1 MGRNAM
7 ADIQNSII
15 DAHIHIWA
23 ADQEAYPL
31 APGFVDSDLWI
42 PSYEPQ
48 DHLAIAGGLGVGRIN
63 FVQMTWY
70 GTDHSYI
77 LDQIAAAPDR
87 FVGSGIVPAVTDID
101 VGSPGNTMIAL
112 SKGGIYAFRMRG
124 RSWHRRPISDG
135 PQWMD
140 HHGYA
145 EMFETGAAQNLVLS
159 FLAEP
164 SDLPE
169 IDRMCTLY
177 PETPV
182 IIDHLCRIGIDGRFP
197 DEDIRA
203 LCDLSRH
210 PNVYIKV
217 GPFQQLGLKVRP
229 YLDVLPLVERVIDA
243 YGPDRCMWE
252 SDSPALRPGNYNA
265 DPEQDFAAS
274 LALIRDHADFLGD
287 SDKHQ
292 LLQGTAERLFFER

>member
-1 MGRNAM
+1 MV
-7 ADIQNSII
+7 DPEDSFI

-23 ADQEAYPL
+23 ADREAYPL

-48 DHLAIAGGLGVGRIN
+48 DHLAIAGGLGIGRIN

-77 LDQIAAAPDR
+77 LDQIAAAPGR
-87 FVGSGIVPAVTDID
+87 FVGTGIVPAVTDID
-101 VGSPGNTMIAL
+101 VGSPGKTMVAL
-112 SKGGIYAFRMRG
+112 SEGGIYAFRMRG
-124 RSWHRRPISDG
+124 RSWHNWPVGNESL
-135 PQWMD
+135 WMD
-140 HHGYA
+140 HPGYA
-145 EMFETGAAQNLVLS
+145 EMFETGASQNLVLS
-159 FLAEP
+159 FLVDP

-169 IDRMCTLY
+169 LDRMCALN

-182 IIDHLCRIGIDGRFP
+182 IVDHLCRIGIDGRFP

-203 LCDLSRH
+203 LCKLSRH

-217 GPFQQLGLKVRP
+217 GPFQHLGSKVRP
-229 YLDVLPLVERVIDA
+229 YLDVLPLVERVVDA

-252 SDSPALRPGNYNA
+252 SDSPALRPGNYDA

-274 LALIRDHADFLGD
+274 LALIRDHADFLSA
-287 SDKHQ
+287 SDKQQ

>member
-1 MGRNAM
+1 
-7 ADIQNSII
+7 
-15 DAHIHIWA
+15 
-23 ADQEAYPL
+23 
-31 APGFVDSDLWI
+31 
-42 PSYEPQ
+42 
-48 DHLAIAGGLGVGRIN
+48 
-63 FVQMTWY
+63 
-70 GTDHSYI
+70 
-77 LDQIAAAPDR
+77 
-87 FVGSGIVPAVTDID
+87 
-101 VGSPGNTMIAL
+101 
-112 SKGGIYAFRMRG
+112 
-124 RSWHRRPISDG
+124 
-135 PQWMD
+135 MD

-217 GPFQQLGLKVRP
+217 GPFQHLGLKVRP

-252 SDSPALRPGNYNA
+252 SDSPALRPGNYDA
-265 DPEQDFAAS
+265 DPVQDFAAS
-274 LALIRDHADFLGD
+274 LALIRDHADFLGA

-292 LLQGTAERLFFER
+292 LLQGTAERLFFERQPVIFQGIALPSWR